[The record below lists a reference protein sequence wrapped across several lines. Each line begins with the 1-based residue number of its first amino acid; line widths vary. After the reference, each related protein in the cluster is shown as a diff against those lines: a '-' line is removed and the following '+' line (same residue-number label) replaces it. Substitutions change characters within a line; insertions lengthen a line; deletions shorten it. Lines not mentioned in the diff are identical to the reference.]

1 MTGYVTGGAI
11 RALREKKGFTQ
22 KQLAERLMVSDKAV
36 SKWETGRGLPDVTLL
51 EPLAAVLGVSVAELL
66 SGACV
71 SNRNRSANLLR
82 SRFYVCPVCGNVLC
96 ASGEGCFSCCGV
108 RLPPLEPEAPD
119 DAHALCAER
128 MEDEH
133 DLSLHHPMTRE
144 HFISFLAYVTTD
156 RVQVLKLYPEQEAE
170 GRFLRRGP
178 GKLYAYCNRHG
189 LFEIKV

>member
-1 MTGYVTGGAI
+1 MMGYVTGGAI

-22 KQLAERLMVSDKAV
+22 KQLAERLMVSDKAI

-71 SNRNRSANLLR
+71 SNRNRAANLLR

-119 DAHALCAER
+119 DAHALRAER

-133 DLSLHHPMTRE
+133 YLSLRHPMTRE

-156 RVQVLKLYPEQEAE
+156 RVQVLKLYPEQAAE

>member
-1 MTGYVTGGAI
+1 
-11 RALREKKGFTQ
+11 
-22 KQLAERLMVSDKAV
+22 
-36 SKWETGRGLPDVTLL
+36 
-51 EPLAAVLGVSVAELL
+51 
-66 SGACV
+66 
-71 SNRNRSANLLR
+71 
-82 SRFYVCPVCGNVLC
+82 
-96 ASGEGCFSCCGV
+96 
-108 RLPPLEPEAPD
+108 
-119 DAHALCAER
+119 

-156 RVQVLKLYPEQEAE
+156 RVQVLKLYPAQEAE

>member
-1 MTGYVTGGAI
+1 M
-11 RALREKKGFTQ
+11 
-22 KQLAERLMVSDKAV
+22 
-36 SKWETGRGLPDVTLL
+36 TLL

-119 DAHALCAER
+119 DAHALRAER

-170 GRFLRRGP
+170 GRFLRCGP